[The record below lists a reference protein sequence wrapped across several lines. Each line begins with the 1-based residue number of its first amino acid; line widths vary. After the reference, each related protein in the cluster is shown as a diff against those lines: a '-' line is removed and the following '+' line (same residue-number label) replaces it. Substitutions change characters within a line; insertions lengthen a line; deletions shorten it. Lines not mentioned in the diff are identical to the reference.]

1 MQSVE
6 LKGLEQIDRLCKRL
20 ERSPEAFAKAR
31 RECFE
36 SAAQEAKA
44 IVDRQIGGSGKV
56 QRWQESTV
64 GTRGGDARVAPK
76 KETWTERTKKAGNR
90 YAVGAVTNAIVSG
103 HRLPS
108 PSGRRY
114 YKPRIRSGGMKVPGR
129 PFYDQAGPQIQDLA
143 RRTAERVVERYL
155 KEMEG

>member
-1 MQSVE
+1 MQDIE
-6 LKGLEQIDRLCKRL
+6 LRGLEEIDRLCEKL
-20 ERSPEAFAKAR
+20 KRSPEVFQQAR

-36 SAAQEAKA
+36 AAAREAER

-56 QRWQESTV
+56 RSWQEATV
-64 GTRGGDARVAPK
+64 GSRGGYARVAPK
-76 KETWTERTKKAGNR
+76 KDTWTEYTKKKGNR

-103 HRLPS
+103 HRFPS

>member
-1 MQSVE
+1 MQSIE
-6 LKGLEQIDRLCKRL
+6 LRGLEQIDRLCEKL
-20 ERSPEAFAKAR
+20 KRSPEVFQQAR

-36 SAAQEAKA
+36 AAAREAER

-64 GTRGGDARVAPK
+64 GTRGGYARVAPK

-103 HRLPS
+103 HRFPS

-129 PFYDQAGPQIQDLA
+129 PFYDQAEPQIRDLA
-143 RRTAERVVERYL
+143 RRTAEQVVERYL

>member
-1 MQSVE
+1 MQSIE
-6 LKGLEQIDRLCKRL
+6 LRGLEEIDRLCEKL
-20 ERSPEAFAKAR
+20 KRSPEVFQQAR

-36 SAAQEAKA
+36 AAAREAER

-64 GTRGGDARVAPK
+64 GTRGGYARVAPK

-103 HRLPS
+103 HRFPS

-129 PFYDQAGPQIQDLA
+129 PFYDQAGPQIRDLA
-143 RRTAERVVERYL
+143 RRTAERVAKQYL
-155 KEMEG
+155 KELEG